1 MDVLVKAMAQDEPIL
16 VVALNDTETVEKA
29 RLLHD
34 TFPTATA
41 ALGRTMSAA
50 LLLSSLLKQGQRVIV
65 QVAGDGPLKGV
76 VSEADAECRVRCY
89 IKQPHVHLG
98 LKDGKLDV
106 GRAVGKGFFNVI
118 KDLGLRDYYQGSVP
132 LQTGEIATDL
142 AYYLN
147 NSEQI
152 PAAVSLGVYVET
164 DNTARASGGF
174 MIHALPGAGDEIIA
188 YLEERLKN
196 VRQVSTMIREGLG
209 PQQIIHEALG
219 IPFKMLEE
227 KEVRYYCHC
236 TRDRVLDAIATIGKK
251 DLEELI
257 HKGETIQVQ
266 CEFCKAEYSVTQE
279 ELDSLRRGFD
289 PASVT
294 T

>member
-1 MDVLVKAMAQDEPIL
+1 MDVLVKALAQDEPVL
-16 VVALNDTETVEKA
+16 VVALVDTETVEKA

-34 TFPTATA
+34 TYPTATA

-50 LLLSSLLKQGQRVIV
+50 LLLSSLLKDGQKVIV
-65 QVAGDGPLKGV
+65 QVAGDGPLHGV
-76 VSEADAECRVRCY
+76 VAEADAQCRVRSY

-106 GRAVGKGFFNVI
+106 GRAIGKGFFNVI

-164 DNTARASGGF
+164 DNAARASGGF
-174 MIHALPGAGDEIIA
+174 MIHSLPGAGDDVVD
-188 YLEERLKN
+188 YLEDRLKR
-196 VRQVSTMIREGLG
+196 VRQVSAMIREGLG
-209 PQQIIHEALG
+209 PQQIIDEALG
-219 IPFKMLEE
+219 LPFKILEE
-227 KEVRYYCHC
+227 KEVCYYCHC
-236 TRDRVLDAIATIGKK
+236 TRDRVLDAIASIGKK
-251 DLEELI
+251 DVEELI
-257 HKGETIQVQ
+257 HKGETVPVQ
-266 CEFCKAEYSVTQE
+266 CEFCKAEYAVTRD
-279 ELDSLRRGFD
+279 ELEALVKDSA
-289 PASVT
+289 ASSEAP
-294 T
+294 

>member
-1 MDVLVKAMAQDEPIL
+1 MDVLVKAMALDEPVL

-50 LLLSSLLKQGQRVIV
+50 LLLSSLLKQEQKVIV
-65 QVAGDGPLKGV
+65 QVAGDGPLGGV
-76 VSEADAECRVRCY
+76 VAEADAACRVRCY
-89 IKQPHVHLG
+89 VKQPHVHLG

-164 DNTARASGGF
+164 DNAARASGGF

-209 PQQIIHEALG
+209 PQQIVDEALG
-219 IPFKMLEE
+219 LPFKILEE
-227 KEVRYYCHC
+227 KEVCYYCHC
-236 TRDRVLDAIATIGKK
+236 SRDRVLDALASIGTK
-251 DLEELI
+251 DMEELI
-257 HKGETIQVQ
+257 HKGETVPVQ
-266 CEFCKAEYSVTQE
+266 CEFCKAEYAVTRD
-279 ELDSLRRGFD
+279 ELEALVKDSAA
-289 PASVT
+289 ASEAP
-294 T
+294 

>member
-1 MDVLVKAMAQDEPIL
+1 MDVLVKAMAQDEPVL
-16 VVALNDTETVEKA
+16 VVALVDTETVEKA
-29 RLLHD
+29 RVLHD

-50 LLLSSLLKQGQRVIV
+50 LLLSSLLKDGQKVIV
-65 QVAGDGPLKGV
+65 QVAGDGPLHGV
-76 VSEADAECRVRCY
+76 VAEADAQCRVRSY

-106 GRAVGKGFFNVI
+106 GRAIGKGFFNVI

-164 DNTARASGGF
+164 DNAARASGGF
-174 MIHALPGAGDEIIA
+174 MIHALPGAGDEVID

-209 PQQIIHEALG
+209 SQQIVDEALG
-219 IPFKMLEE
+219 IPFKVLEE

-236 TRDRVLDAIATIGKK
+236 TRDRVLDAIASIGTK

-257 HKGETIQVQ
+257 HKGETLKVQ
-266 CEFCKAEYSVTQE
+266 CEFCKTEYSVTQE
-279 ELDSLRRGFD
+279 ELDSLRKSFD
-289 PASVT
+289 PAPET

>member
-1 MDVLVKAMAQDEPIL
+1 MDVLVKAMALDEPLL
-16 VVALNDTETVEKA
+16 VVALVDTETVEKA
-29 RLLHD
+29 RSLHD

-50 LLLSSLLKQGQRVIV
+50 LLLSSLLKQGQKVIV

-76 VSEADAECRVRCY
+76 VAEADAECRVRCY
-89 IKQPHVHLG
+89 IKQPHVHMG

-164 DNTARASGGF
+164 DNAARASGGF
-174 MIHALPGAGDEIIA
+174 MIQALPGAGDEIID
-188 YLEERLKN
+188 YLEERLKK
-196 VRQVSTMIREGLG
+196 VRQVSAMIREGLG
-209 PQQIIHEALG
+209 PQQIIDEALG
-219 IPFKMLEE
+219 LPFKLLEE

-236 TRDRVLDAIATIGKK
+236 TRDRVLDALASIGKK
-251 DLEELI
+251 DVEELI
-257 HKGETIQVQ
+257 HKGETVQVQ
-266 CEFCKAEYSVTQE
+266 CEFCRAEYSVTRD
-279 ELDSLRRGFD
+279 ELEALVNS
-289 PASVT
+289 
-294 T
+294 

>member
-1 MDVLVKAMAQDEPIL
+1 MDVLVKAMAQDEPVL
-16 VVALNDTETVEKA
+16 VVALVDTETVEKA
-29 RLLHD
+29 RVLHD

-50 LLLSSLLKQGQRVIV
+50 LLLSSLLKDGQKVIV
-65 QVAGDGPLKGV
+65 QVAGDGPLHGV
-76 VSEADAECRVRCY
+76 VAEADAQCRVRSY

-106 GRAVGKGFFNVI
+106 GRAIGKGFFNVI

-142 AYYLN
+142 AYYLK

-164 DNTARASGGF
+164 DNAARASGGF
-174 MIHALPGAGDEIIA
+174 MIQSLPGAGDEVID
-188 YLEERLKN
+188 YLEDRLKR

-209 PQQIIHEALG
+209 PEQIIEEALG
-219 IPFKMLEE
+219 LPFKILEE
-227 KEVRYYCHC
+227 KAVRYYCHC
-236 TRDRVLDAIATIGKK
+236 TRGRVLDAIASIGRQDIEDLIKK
-251 DLEELI
+251 D
-257 HKGETIQVQ
+257 ETVQVQ
-266 CEFCKAEYSVTQE
+266 CEFCKTEYPVARAELEVLIKGGETITE
-279 ELDSLRRGFD
+279 N
-289 PASVT
+289 A
-294 T
+294 